1 MNFKRP
7 RGTAD
12 ILPEDQPYWSH
23 VYAAA
28 RKVATQF
35 GYQRIDTPS
44 FEDTKLFQRGVGDAT
59 DIVQK
64 EMYSFE
70 DHGGDSIT
78 LLGVDLGDL
87 HQDDFI
93 F

>member
-28 RKVATQF
+28 HKIAAQF

-70 DHGGDSIT
+70 DLSLIHI
-78 LLGVDLGDL
+78 
-87 HQDDFI
+87 
-93 F
+93 